1 MILLP
6 RPKQILEGIGNFRLD
21 FDAMITMDLSCP
33 MEARVYA
40 QMLAEE
46 IAECEGAEIILTR
59 GSARKGDIRLCVDAA
74 YGESS
79 YQLSI
84 EGEGFDFDELNRMI
98 SVLEYG
104 DTSDVFFWYADLLRQ
119 SGR

>member
-46 IAECEGAEIILTR
+46 IAECAGR
-59 GSARKGDIRLCVDAA
+59 RL
-74 YGESS
+74 Y
-79 YQLSI
+79 
-84 EGEGFDFDELNRMI
+84 
-98 SVLEYG
+98 
-104 DTSDVFFWYADLLRQ
+104 
-119 SGR
+119 